1 MSSKSV
7 RSGMS
12 SNVNHRARGQCPAG
26 IFTLTAQDMTSPKH
40 MVFKIWCFQYK
51 YTSDLILNDRRP
63 TLQIPELWSDLHTI
77 MSRAAAVCIWLTGCS
92 GWSLLNQTL
101 DTGRSALFSACEI
114 ICIYHFRWA
123 ELLIAKSTHTST
135 HFYMR
140 LGNCLNCL
148 SISVSEK
155 PEEQ

>member
-92 GWSLLNQTL
+92 GWTRLWTL
-101 DTGRSALFSACEI
+101 DVLLCFLPVKSSAFTTLDGQNFWLQS
-114 ICIYHFRWA
+114 
-123 ELLIAKSTHTST
+123 LHTLST